1 MSVTK
6 GDDFSILVY
15 KNGDK
20 EFRIQSNTPYQIVS
34 KFDADAPDGFQKVR
48 STKVP
53 DPSVGYNGTPLAF
66 YDLDRAVY
74 DTALTEYSKALV
86 KLYPD
91 VDERKRALTEITK
104 KITNPLIALK
114 GKDTIEPS
122 NFQFWDD
129 FRIDLAV
136 DEILNTANPL
146 HLFYLY
152 SLIIHGK
159 LAPIEFESE
168 SYFKN
173 NAQFSV
179 ENKESVINISQKR
192 ELDKSKAISRFFT
205 LHEDD
210 ESALLA
216 ILEWMGI
223 TGLEG
228 ADEALMNTVFKNW
241 LEKDDNQNP
250 KEFLKTYDN
259 YYKTKSG
266 KNVLDIFKGL
276 KDLQKSK
283 KAKKTTEGVLFE
295 EEIIGKDF
303 KEAAEKVATNKE
315 LLEKFYAAIE

>member
-1 MSVTK
+1 MSEVK
-6 GDDFSILVY
+6 GSEFSILVY

-20 EFRIQSNTPYQIVS
+20 EFRIQANTPYQVVS
-34 KFDADAPDGFQKVR
+34 KYDADAPDGLQR
-48 STKVP
+48 MRTTKIP
-53 DPSVGYNGTPLAF
+53 DPAVGVNGTPLAF
-66 YDLDRAVY
+66 FDLDRGVY

-91 VDERKRALTEITK
+91 ADERKRALQEITK
-104 KITNPLIALK
+104 RILNPLIALK
-114 GKDTIEPS
+114 TKESIDPS
-122 NFQFWDD
+122 NVTFWDD
-129 FRIDLAV
+129 FRINLAV
-136 DEILNTANPL
+136 DEVFNTSNPL
-146 HLFYLY
+146 ELFYLY

-168 SYFKN
+168 AYFKN

-179 ENKESVINISQKR
+179 EDKADVINVSQKR
-192 ELDKSKAISRFFT
+192 ELEKSKAIARFVT

-210 ESALLA
+210 KPALSA

-223 TGLEG
+223 TGLED

-241 LEKDDNQNP
+241 LERDDNQNP

-276 KDLQKSK
+276 KDLAKLKRVKKS
-283 KAKKTTEGVLFE
+283 TEGVLFE

-315 LLEKFYAAIE
+315 LLEKFYAAIQ

>member
-1 MSVTK
+1 MPITK
-6 GDDFSILVY
+6 GEDFSILVY

-34 KFDADAPDGFQKVR
+34 KFDADAPDGFQKAR
-48 STKVP
+48 TTKVP

-66 YDLDRAVY
+66 YDLDRSVY
-74 DTALTEYSKALV
+74 DTALTEYSKSLV

-91 VDERKRALTEITK
+91 VDDRKRALQEITK
-104 KITNPLIALK
+104 RITNPLITLK
-114 GKDTIEPS
+114 GKETIEPN

-129 FRIDLAV
+129 FRIDLAI
-136 DEILNTANPL
+136 DEILNTSNPL

-159 LAPIEFESE
+159 LAPVEFESE

-179 ENKESVINISQKR
+179 ENKESVINVSQKR
-192 ELDKSKAISRFFT
+192 ELEKSKAISRFFT

-210 ESALLA
+210 EPALLA

-250 KEFLKTYDN
+250 KEFLKTYDQ

-276 KDLQKSK
+276 KDLQKLK
-283 KAKKTTEGVLFE
+283 KVKKTTEGVLFE

-303 KEAAEKVATNKE
+303 KEAAQKVATNKE

>member
-1 MSVTK
+1 MSNTK

-20 EFRIQSNTPYQIVS
+20 EFRIESNTPYQVVS
-34 KFDADAPDGFQKVR
+34 KFDADAPDGFQKMR
-48 STKVP
+48 TTKVP
-53 DPSVGYNGTPLAF
+53 DPSVGVNGTPLAF
-66 YDLDRAVY
+66 FDLDRNVY
-74 DTALTEYSKALV
+74 DTALTEYSKALS

-91 VDERKRALTEITK
+91 ADERKRALQEITK
-104 KITNPLIALK
+104 RITNPLISLK
-114 GKDTIEPS
+114 SREAIEPS
-122 NFQFWDD
+122 NFKFWDD
-129 FRIDLAV
+129 FRIDLKV
-136 DEILNTANPL
+136 DEVFNTAKPL
-146 HLFYLY
+146 ELFYLY

-159 LAPIEFESE
+159 LAPAEFESQ

-179 ENKESVINISQKR
+179 ENKQSVINVSQKR
-192 ELDKSKAISRFFT
+192 ELEKSKAISRFVT

-210 ESALLA
+210 EPALLA

-250 KEFLKTYDN
+250 KEFLKTYDQ
-259 YYKTKSG
+259 YYKTTSG

-276 KDLQKSK
+276 KDLQKLK
-283 KAKKTTEGVLFE
+283 KVKKTTEGVLFE

-303 KEAAEKVATNKE
+303 KEAAQKVATNKE
-315 LLEKFYAAIE
+315 LLEKFYVAIE

>member
-1 MSVTK
+1 MSNLK
-6 GDDFSILVY
+6 EDGFSILVY
-15 KNGDK
+15 KNGEK

-34 KFDADAPDGFQKVR
+34 KFDADAPDGFQR
-48 STKVP
+48 MRTTKVP
-53 DPSVGYNGTPLAF
+53 DPSVGVNGTPLAF
-66 YDLDRAVY
+66 FDLDRGVY

-91 VDERKRALTEITK
+91 SDDRKRALQEITK
-104 KITNPLIALK
+104 RITNPLITLK
-114 GKDTIEPS
+114 TRESVDPS
-122 NFQFWDD
+122 NVVFWDD
-129 FRIDLAV
+129 FRINLAI
-136 DEILNTANPL
+136 DEVLNTSNPL
-146 HLFYLY
+146 QLFYLY

-159 LAPIEFESE
+159 LAPVGFESD

-173 NAQFSV
+173 NAQFAV

-192 ELDKSKAISRFFT
+192 ELEKSKAISRFVT

-210 ESALLA
+210 EPALLA

-250 KEFLKTYDN
+250 KEFLNTYDN
-259 YYKTKSG
+259 YYKTTSG

-276 KDLQKSK
+276 KDLTKLK
-283 KAKKTTEGVLFE
+283 KVKKTTEGILFE
-295 EEIIGKDF
+295 DEIIGSNF
-303 KEAAEKVATNKE
+303 KVAAEKIATSKD
-315 LLEKFYAAIE
+315 LLEKFYAVLE